1 MDYFILGVIGIILG
15 LVASLLGVG
24 VGILALL
31 VFSYY
36 LEGLGLGVFD
46 SVRAIFTHNTLFM
59 GVLFSALGL
68 RYARQSGI
76 TFSQLMKLTIPS
88 VLVAIL
94 FAWLITQF
102 DWFST
107 PVFYAVFCI
116 SVGFSIYTLLTHREA
131 SFLLDCRRSGQE
143 RTSKFL
149 MMSSLSGLFQGLTS
163 AESSTVIVPFLNRFC
178 NMKIERAIAL
188 ATSSIAI
195 TLLAM
200 SATFMAQTGLGST
213 SSLLQWNLLIPM
225 WVGAAIGGF
234 LPFGML
240 SKVGLQLASYVLS
253 FFLFIVALRLFF
265 FEVLNLGV

>member
-1 MDYFILGVIGIILG
+1 MDYFILGIIGIILG

-31 VFSYY
+31 VFAYY
-36 LEGLGLGVFD
+36 LDELGLGGFD
-46 SVRAIFTHNTLFM
+46 SVRAIFTNNTLFM
-59 GVLFSALGL
+59 GVLFSALGI

-76 TFSQLMKLTIPS
+76 VFNQLMRLTIPS
-88 VLVAIL
+88 VLVAVL

-143 RTSKFL
+143 RGGKFL
-149 MMSSLSGLFQGLTS
+149 LMSSLSGLFQGLTS

-178 NMKIERAIAL
+178 DMKIERAIAL
-188 ATSSIAI
+188 ATASIAI

-200 SATFMAQTGLGST
+200 STAFMAQTGFGST
-213 SSLLQWNLLIPM
+213 SLIQWNLLIPM

-234 LPFGML
+234 LPFGVL

-253 FFLFIVALRLFF
+253 FFLFIVALRLLF
-265 FEVLNLGV
+265 FEVLNLGI